1 MLQKACNFVG
11 FFIFIIEAI
20 NSLNAAIL
28 AYTPYLFGS
37 AHPVLPLS
45 LWHESTPPSVK
56 PAQNAPLPI
65 SP

>member
-1 MLQKACNFVG
+1 MLQKSLHSVG

-20 NSLNAAIL
+20 NSLNAAIS
-28 AYTPYLFGS
+28 AYTPYLFDS

-45 LWHESTPPSVK
+45 PRHESTPPSVK
-56 PAQNAPLPI
+56 PEQNAPLPI

>member
-1 MLQKACNFVG
+1 MLQKSLHFVG

-20 NSLNAAIL
+20 NSLNAAIS

-37 AHPVLPLS
+37 SHPALPLS
-45 LWHESTPPSVK
+45 PWHESTPPSVK